1 MPDFLTLFSPEQPL
15 TRLAV
20 ALAIGLLIGLERG
33 WSARDEREGERA
45 AGFRTHAISGLLG
58 GIAALIGLRTTP
70 LVIGFAFLGFAGVSL
85 MFHWLE
91 ARDEKNFSATGAIAG
106 LMACDEDTNSRV

>member
-1 MPDFLTLFSPEQPL
+1 MPDFETLFSPEQPL
-15 TRLAV
+15 ARLAV

-33 WSARDEREGERA
+33 WSARSEREGERA

-91 ARDEKNFSATGAIAG
+91 AREEKTSAQQGQSP
-106 LMACDEDTNSRV
+106 D